1 MKGTTSKENQ
11 HQQIVD
17 NNTTNNNNLS
27 YTIPITTEEP
37 QSQQKPSKPQE
48 MKRSLSKSKSNS
60 QKISDL
66 AACVGYANNSSKQ
79 SDSALTSDD
88 NPHQKSNSA
97 NRKLINNGFNSL
109 RRMLKMST
117 ATSQEPPGA
126 QTKTLGSRSSSSS
139 KKNRNKCLSASATPL
154 PSCLAPQRQFN
165 NADSYT
171 ESQNSA
177 YSSAK
182 PQQKVNSPI
191 QLICLNFDVFL
202 KVVLGSN
209 KSI

>member
-1 MKGTTSKENQ
+1 MKGTTSTSKENQ
-11 HQQIVD
+11 HQQIVV
-17 NNTTNNNNLS
+17 NNNNINNLS

-37 QSQQKPSKPQE
+37 QSQQKTSKPQE

-79 SDSALTSDD
+79 SDSRKLTSD
-88 NPHQKSNSA
+88 QKSNTA

-117 ATSQEPPGA
+117 ATSQEPLGTQN
-126 QTKTLGSRSSSSS
+126 QTKTLGSSPSSSS

-182 PQQKVNSPI
+182 PKPKVNSPI
-191 QLICLNFDVFL
+191 RL
-202 KVVLGSN
+202 K
-209 KSI
+209 I

>member
-1 MKGTTSKENQ
+1 MKGTTTSKENQ
-11 HQQIVD
+11 QQQQQQIVG
-17 NNTTNNNNLS
+17 NNNLNYS
-27 YTIPITTEEP
+27 IPITTEE
-37 QSQQKPSKPQE
+37 QQQQQQSKPQE

-66 AACVGYANNSSKQ
+66 AACVGYPATNKSESRTAIAEANN
-79 SDSALTSDD
+79 
-88 NPHQKSNSA
+88 HKSNTV

-117 ATSQEPPGA
+117 TTSQEPLVA
-126 QTKTLGSRSSSSS
+126 QNQNKTLGSSTVASR

-177 YSSAK
+177 YSSVK
-182 PQQKVNSPI
+182 PKPKVN
-191 QLICLNFDVFL
+191 
-202 KVVLGSN
+202 
-209 KSI
+209 